1 MNRVKL
7 LAALA
12 LLLGSTLVA
21 GTTATSEAAACFGDS
36 SGKVVRAAN
45 GNPVSGV
52 RVTVRDV
59 SDLSHV
65 YGSDYTGRYG
75 NFRIPCVPAEEI
87 GVYVNGNR
95 VGFNKGYV
103 KGNHYLGSW
112 GDAVSWSP
120 MPMGRIYVRR
130 L

>member
-1 MNRVKL
+1 MNRVKSLTALSL
-7 LAALA
+7 LVGA
-12 LLLGSTLVA
+12 TLVA
-21 GTTATSEAAACFGDS
+21 GTTTSAEAACFGDA

-45 GNPVSGV
+45 GNPVAGV

-65 YGSDYTGRYG
+65 YAHDYTGRYG

-87 GVYVNGNR
+87 GVYVNGNA

-103 KGNHYLGSW
+103 KANHYLGTW

-120 MPMGRIYVRR
+120 MAMGKIYVRR